1 MNNHLVAANR
11 QFQLVWTLYQY
22 NLWTKDELM
31 DWVYQQLAD
40 EPDNLFWTNLI
51 MYEPNVYFCLYTE
64 QFPPLR
70 PLSFKQAFALHLA
83 QVDINSIDSI
93 DAFNRWLI
101 SIFYGSDYDEM
112 PDDPDTPE
120 CYYFYH
126 LEHQLEY
133 QSQEETL
140 PWIRQQL
147 QLLIPEAQQQ
157 AQQLLSILK

>member
-1 MNNHLVAANR
+1 M
-11 QFQLVWTLYQY
+11 
-22 NLWTKDELM
+22 
-31 DWVYQQLAD
+31 
-40 EPDNLFWTNLI
+40 
-51 MYEPNVYFCLYTE
+51 
-64 QFPPLR
+64 
-70 PLSFKQAFALHLA
+70 HLA